1 MTHQDKSYFCAL
13 AAALLAP
20 PRGETV
26 EQLRQ
31 EEVRSF
37 LAEHVREWNGD
48 GRLLDKLLSGQPTEH
63 LLPALEKEY
72 ARLFS
77 DFQGERISLVE
88 STYKPWTS
96 DEGCGL
102 AFARSKGLLMGDCAL
117 HMRDLFR
124 QLSLETPEEFSG
136 TPDHLVLELE
146 FLSLLYGSATHAQVQ
161 GFIEE
166 HLDWISDLK
175 DRVAQSDPHP
185 FYRHALDII
194 SLFLQKEKKTERR
207 WIIESQNLY

>member
-1 MTHQDKSYFCAL
+1 MTHQDKAYFCAL

-20 PRGETV
+20 PKGDML

-31 EEVRSF
+31 EEARSF
-37 LAEHVREWNGD
+37 LAAHLREWNGD
-48 GRLLDKLLSGQPTEH
+48 GRPLGTLLPGQPAAH
-63 LLPALEKEY
+63 LLPLLEREY
-72 ARLFS
+72 ARLFT

-124 QLSLETPEEFSG
+124 QLSLETPEEFAG

-146 FLSLLYGSATHAQVQ
+146 FLSLLYGSATQAQVQ
-161 GFIEE
+161 GFIED
-166 HLDWISDLK
+166 HLDWIPDLQ
-175 DRVAQSDPHP
+175 DRVEQSHPHP
-185 FYRHALDII
+185 FYRHALAMI
-194 SLFLQKEKKTERR
+194 SLFLQKEKENGKAVDH
-207 WIIESQNLY
+207 